1 MQSQQKIARMHACV
15 HGDARAMQ
23 AMESQQPRTQEH
35 HTMNQLR
42 TKRDWPC
49 KTHAQRT
56 KYTGSQEPGT
66 KDQEPRNKRQGPRAK
81 EQASVMHGPTRAA
94 KYYIYIYICIYIH
107 ASLRDPNFPS
117 SRLPYIVP
125 DFHAGLRGFN
135 FPDSQILSD
144 KLSDPNLT
152 PFPNPMHARI
162 KYFARSHCCKDK
174 CTFTKT

>member
-1 MQSQQKIARMHACV
+1 MWVVRNDHACKS
-15 HGDARAMQ
+15 HGISWPGLPALSLALLTNRAIGHARLMHKELSTPEAK
-23 AMESQQPRTQEH
+23 SQGPRT
-35 HTMNQLR
+35 
-42 TKRDWPC
+42 K
-49 KTHAQRT
+49 
-56 KYTGSQEPGT
+56 SQGT
-66 KDQEPRNKRQGPRAK
+66 RGKDQEPRNKPLSCMDPHVQP
-81 EQASVMHGPTRAA
+81 SII
-94 KYYIYIYICIYIH
+94 YIYIYICIYIH

-125 DFHAGLRGFN
+125 DFHAGLRSFN